1 MLDENYLQEFQEKL
15 GYFFNDE
22 SLLKTALTHSSY
34 VNEANLALTHN
45 ERLEFLG
52 DAVVGIYFSE
62 ELFKRFE
69 HSREGE
75 LTNMRSSMVSG
86 EALSARAK
94 ELGLDKYLRLGK
106 GEEQQGGRR
115 RSTLLAN
122 AFEAVIGAMF
132 LDGGYE
138 AVQRALS
145 RITLPVWNDL
155 AFTEK
160 NRDSKSLLQE
170 LMQQEFKIRPSYE
183 LIETSGPEH
192 EKFFTIEVVLPDGEA
207 IRASGT
213 TVKKAEQKAAG
224 EALAYLLSSFEKN
237 DNS

>member
-1 MLDENYLQEFQEKL
+1 MSDENRLREFQEKL
-15 GYFFNDE
+15 GYFFTDE
-22 SLLKTALTHSSY
+22 ELLRTALTHSSY
-34 VNEANLALTHN
+34 VNEANLTISHN

-75 LTNMRSSMVSG
+75 LTNLRSSMVSG

-94 ELGLDKYLRLGK
+94 EVGLDKYLRLGK

-122 AFEAVIGAMF
+122 AFEAVVGAIF

-138 AVQRALS
+138 TVQKVLF
-145 RITLPVWNDL
+145 RITLPIWDDL
-155 AFTEK
+155 SFSEK
-160 NRDSKSLLQE
+160 KRDSNSLLQE
-170 LMQQEFKIRPSYE
+170 FMQQNFKLRPSYE

-192 EKFFTIEVVLPDGEA
+192 EKFFTIEVVLPDGKA
-207 IRASGT
+207 IIARGT
-213 TVKKAEQKAAG
+213 TLKKAEQKAAG
-224 EALAYLLSSFEKN
+224 EALTYLLSSLEKT